1 MRSGLTLIKNERNLD
16 WIPLV
21 SVSYWLKVIGDK
33 DPLHVTEYF
42 PELHSS
48 SCSSRLEGIRTKH
61 GCQNELI
68 INENINGH
76 LIIYIF
82 VSLNHNQLKQIYF
95 TWKWFFFC
103 SDGGR
108 EKNSVELP
116 VNPLVNC
123 HIYKSK
129 KEIGNQSFWGF
140 SIDLLTFFCLKC
152 HTFFIAFLKCG
163 LYMVLLSGVTV
174 ILNSLNSFVFKVAH
188 PPYKGW

>member
-1 MRSGLTLIKNERNLD
+1 MI
-16 WIPLV
+16 
-21 SVSYWLKVIGDK
+21 
-33 DPLHVTEYF
+33 
-42 PELHSS
+42 
-48 SCSSRLEGIRTKH
+48 
-61 GCQNELI
+61 
-68 INENINGH
+68 
-76 LIIYIF
+76 
-82 VSLNHNQLKQIYF
+82 
-95 TWKWFFFC
+95 FFFC

-188 PPYKGW
+188 PHYKGW